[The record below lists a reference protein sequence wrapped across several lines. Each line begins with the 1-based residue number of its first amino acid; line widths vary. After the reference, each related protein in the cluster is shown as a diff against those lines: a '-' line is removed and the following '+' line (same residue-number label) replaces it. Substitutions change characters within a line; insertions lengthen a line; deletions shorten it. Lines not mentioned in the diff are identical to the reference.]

1 MDFALLARAGINQI
15 PIVSPHD
22 MAGRQVHALDL
33 RVDRDTAG
41 GSKQEGRG
49 PAAALRLSS
58 RVMSAFDPLQTLG
71 RRATIERMTPPPSDQ
86 RLMRHYANA
95 AIALTLALVL
105 LPISGLASRDDLAVG
120 LVAAFT
126 LYVARLALQLRQA
139 KNPSTILFV
148 VASGSFAVFMLSV
161 AIGTRFGTPGTGNFF
176 FPSVGLV
183 AGLITVCANV
193 ILYMKAHRRA
203 GT

>member
-58 RVMSAFDPLQTLG
+58 RVMSAFDPL
-71 RRATIERMTPPPSDQ
+71 R
-86 RLMRHYANA
+86 
-95 AIALTLALVL
+95 TLAGSIIFRSNVL
-105 LPISGLASRDDLAVG
+105 DMG
-120 LVAAFT
+120 
-126 LYVARLALQLRQA
+126 QA
-139 KNPSTILFV
+139 
-148 VASGSFAVFMLSV
+148 
-161 AIGTRFGTPGTGNFF
+161 
-176 FPSVGLV
+176 
-183 AGLITVCANV
+183 
-193 ILYMKAHRRA
+193 
-203 GT
+203 